1 MSKYNE
7 VMDKVKV
14 TDDMKKRILQNIENA
29 EDSNVTSFEEV
40 KKKKENKIV
49 PIIKR
54 YGAVAAMFAVVLVG
68 AYAVFGNVAKHEM
81 ESSAPAGSYEM
92 AESTTMTES
101 ATESAMEVAE
111 TDEAVMEEAEED
123 AMEAP
128 ATPAVGNDN
137 AMYEA
142 QSAPIKDVSGSK
154 AESVAVNSKILEFAS
169 AKELSAEAG
178 EEIKDI
184 ESLLRKSS
192 ENHYILYDNG
202 MMEIDYFIDGGNIY
216 YRKST
221 EEAATEYAN
230 SGRSGEYID
239 YSRTVK
245 KTIAGTEVTLKGT
258 EDTYNVAGWTKDGWV
273 YSFIHQKGLDDA
285 AMTTVLGEIIEQ

>member
-29 EDSNVTSFEEV
+29 ESSNVTSFEEV
-40 KKKKENKIV
+40 KKKRENKIV
-49 PIIKR
+49 PIIQR

-81 ESSAPAGSYEM
+81 GSSAPSSSYEM
-92 AESTTMTES
+92 ADSTAMTES
-101 ATESAMEVAE
+101 ATESAMETAA
-111 TDEAVMEEAEED
+111 TEEAIDAEEE
-123 AMEAP
+123 EALESP
-128 ATPAVGNDN
+128 AILANEDN
-137 AMYEA
+137 GAMYEA
-142 QSAPIKDVSGSK
+142 DSAPAKDISESK
-154 AESVAVNSKILEFAS
+154 AESVTISSQILEFAS
-169 AKELSAEAG
+169 AKELSDEAG
-178 EEIKDI
+178 EEILDI
-184 ESLLRKSS
+184 ESLFRKSS

-230 SGRSGEYID
+230 SGRSGEYLN
-239 YSRTVK
+239 YSSTVV
-245 KTIAGTEVTLKGT
+245 KTIAGTEVTMKGT
-258 EDTYNVAGWTKDGWV
+258 EKIFNIAGWTKDGWV
-273 YSFIHQKGLDDA
+273 YSLIFEKGLEA
-285 AMTTVLGEIIEQ
+285 EAMTAVVEEAIGR